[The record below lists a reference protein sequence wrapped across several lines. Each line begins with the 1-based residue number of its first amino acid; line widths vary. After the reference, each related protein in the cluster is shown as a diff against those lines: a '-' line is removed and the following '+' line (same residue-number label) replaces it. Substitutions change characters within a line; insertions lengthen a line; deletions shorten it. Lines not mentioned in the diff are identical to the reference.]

1 MNKKAIFSIFA
12 VALLLGAACTG
23 AAPAAT
29 PEPTATAEATPTPR
43 PTRTPTP
50 EPTQTPTPRPTHTPT
65 PEPTATPTPPPT
77 PEPTATPTPPP
88 TPEPTPTPAFS
99 QEDLEGAEE
108 IRIIAGQLWYL
119 MASACTADEYDGRRE
134 QSDIVALILS
144 QEINDQMMAEMGTL
158 PPHEEMTPTHK
169 LEAARILGRAALELE
184 EICLPPGG

>member
-29 PEPTATAEATPTPR
+29 PEPTATAEPTPR
-43 PTRTPTP
+43 PTHTPTP

-99 QEDLEGAEE
+99 QEDLEGAEAS
-108 IRIIAGQLWYL
+108 RIIAGQLWYL
-119 MASACTADEYDGRRE
+119 MASACTADKYDGRRE
-134 QSDIVALILS
+134 QSDIRTLILS
-144 QEINDQMMAEMGTL
+144 QEITDQMMAEMGTL
-158 PPHEEMTPTHK
+158 PPHEEMTPTQK
-169 LEAARILGRAALELE
+169 LEAAKIFRRAALELE
-184 EICLPPGG
+184 EICVPPGG